1 MKWRAIQ
8 TLRGRSRGRLVR
20 HYFYLSLILISCGL
34 ITSGILEIYF
44 HYQESRQQLALLQ
57 KEVASG
63 AAFKIEQFINEI
75 EAAMR
80 ATTKSRELV
89 EQGLT
94 QGYRYDLKKLLFL
107 EPAITEAVAVDRQNV
122 VRVYVSQLTSDLR
135 SRLDLPVSH
144 VLDLA
149 RQGRRY
155 VSPVYFIRD
164 SEPYMSLAVP
174 IERFPGETIGILQA
188 AVNLKYVWDV
198 VSNIRIGKAGYAY
211 AVSRSGD
218 LIAHPDISLVL
229 QRPRM
234 AVLKQVQA
242 AFQGSPDLTRHSAI
256 VSRNL
261 RGENVFTS
269 SAVVPGLDWAVIIEQ
284 PVGEAYQPLY
294 ASMLRTS
301 SLLFI
306 GLGLAVLASLFLAR
320 HVVRPLGRLREGV
333 ERIAKG
339 DLDFRLQLD
348 TGDEIEIL
356 AEEFNKMAVALRGA
370 YKDLEEKI
378 RERTQ
383 ELVVANEKLKE
394 LDKLKS
400 RFLSNVSHE
409 LRTPLTAIDGLAA
422 NMLDGITGQLND
434 KQFEYLTDIKTS
446 TDRLA
451 RLIEELLDLSVIEA
465 GRVELK
471 PEFLSLEGLV
481 GEVAN
486 NLKAVGKEKLIEIRV
501 GSVDPGITAWVDRDR
516 IAQVLTNL
524 IANAMKFAPAQ
535 GQVVITAH
543 RNGSLWAEVSI
554 ADTGAGIP
562 FEEQDKIFDEFY
574 QVSRPAREKSQGVG
588 LGLAISKELV
598 EMHGGKIWVESEIGK
613 GSTFHFTVPTR
624 PDTNSAD
631 IKA

>member
-1 MKWRAIQ
+1 M
-8 TLRGRSRGRLVR
+8 
-20 HYFYLSLILISCGL
+20 
-34 ITSGILEIYF
+34 
-44 HYQESRQQLALLQ
+44 
-57 KEVASG
+57 
-63 AAFKIEQFINEI
+63 
-75 EAAMR
+75 
-80 ATTKSRELV
+80 
-89 EQGLT
+89 
-94 QGYRYDLKKLLFL
+94 
-107 EPAITEAVAVDRQNV
+107 
-122 VRVYVSQLTSDLR
+122 
-135 SRLDLPVSH
+135 
-144 VLDLA
+144 
-149 RQGRRY
+149 
-155 VSPVYFIRD
+155 
-164 SEPYMSLAVP
+164 
-174 IERFPGETIGILQA
+174 
-188 AVNLKYVWDV
+188 
-198 VSNIRIGKAGYAY
+198 
-211 AVSRSGD
+211 
-218 LIAHPDISLVL
+218 
-229 QRPRM
+229 
-234 AVLKQVQA
+234 
-242 AFQGSPDLTRHSAI
+242 
-256 VSRNL
+256 
-261 RGENVFTS
+261 
-269 SAVVPGLDWAVIIEQ
+269 
-284 PVGEAYQPLY
+284 
-294 ASMLRTS
+294 
-301 SLLFI
+301 
-306 GLGLAVLASLFLAR
+306 
-320 HVVRPLGRLREGV
+320 
-333 ERIAKG
+333 
-339 DLDFRLQLD
+339 
-348 TGDEIEIL
+348 
-356 AEEFNKMAVALRGA
+356 
-370 YKDLEEKI
+370 
-378 RERTQ
+378 
-383 ELVVANEKLKE
+383 VANEKLKE

>member
-1 MKWRAIQ
+1 
-8 TLRGRSRGRLVR
+8 
-20 HYFYLSLILISCGL
+20 
-34 ITSGILEIYF
+34 
-44 HYQESRQQLALLQ
+44 
-57 KEVASG
+57 
-63 AAFKIEQFINEI
+63 
-75 EAAMR
+75 
-80 ATTKSRELV
+80 
-89 EQGLT
+89 
-94 QGYRYDLKKLLFL
+94 
-107 EPAITEAVAVDRQNV
+107 
-122 VRVYVSQLTSDLR
+122 
-135 SRLDLPVSH
+135 
-144 VLDLA
+144 
-149 RQGRRY
+149 
-155 VSPVYFIRD
+155 
-164 SEPYMSLAVP
+164 
-174 IERFPGETIGILQA
+174 
-188 AVNLKYVWDV
+188 
-198 VSNIRIGKAGYAY
+198 
-211 AVSRSGD
+211 
-218 LIAHPDISLVL
+218 
-229 QRPRM
+229 
-234 AVLKQVQA
+234 
-242 AFQGSPDLTRHSAI
+242 
-256 VSRNL
+256 
-261 RGENVFTS
+261 
-269 SAVVPGLDWAVIIEQ
+269 
-284 PVGEAYQPLY
+284 
-294 ASMLRTS
+294 MLRTS

-562 FEEQDKIFDEFY
+562 FEEQEKIFDEFY